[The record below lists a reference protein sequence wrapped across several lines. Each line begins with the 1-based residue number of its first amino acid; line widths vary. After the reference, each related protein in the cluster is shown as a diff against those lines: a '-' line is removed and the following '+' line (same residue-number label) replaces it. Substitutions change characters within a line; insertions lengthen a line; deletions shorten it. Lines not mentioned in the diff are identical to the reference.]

1 MIGSEMLGGVAPVAL
16 PLALVLTL
24 VVGLLLG
31 MVGGGGSIVVVP
43 ILVYVLGLP
52 AAAAIALSLPIVG
65 LTSLAGA
72 AIKARRSEVH
82 GRAAL
87 LFGLAG
93 AVGAVLGARLTP
105 LVPPPI
111 LLLLFAALLFALS
124 LKMWRGGGSEEALC
138 DNECRTGRCALVG
151 WGVGILTGFLG
162 VGGGFLLVPALR
174 RFAHQTMKL
183 ATGTS
188 LGIIA
193 FNSVAGF
200 AAHWGA
206 VRGLLPLAG
215 ALTVAALLGL
225 WAGLNFAG
233 RVPARTLEKTF
244 AVVAL
249 GVAAY
254 LVFANVP
261 AALQIIT

>member
-1 MIGSEMLGGVAPVAL
+1 MSEVLGGAP
-16 PLALVLTL
+16 PLALLAALLLTL

-43 ILVYVLGLP
+43 ILVYVVGLP
-52 AAAAIALSLPIVG
+52 AVAAIALSLPIVG

-72 AIKARRSEVH
+72 AVKARHGEVH
-82 GRAAL
+82 GRAVL

-111 LLLLFAALLFALS
+111 LLLLFAALLFTVG
-124 LKMWRGGGSEEALC
+124 LKMWRGGGDDEAVC
-138 DNECRTGRCALVG
+138 DNECRTGRCAFAG

-200 AAHWGA
+200 AAHLGA
-206 VRGLLPLAG
+206 VRGLLPLAV
-215 ALTVAALLGL
+215 ALTAAALLGL
-225 WAGLNFAG
+225 WGGLNLAG
-233 RVPARTLEKTF
+233 RVPARALEKTF
-244 AVVAL
+244 SAVAL

-254 LVFANVP
+254 LAFANAP